1 VPLLRGMD
9 TINNSPVPPKRSSV
23 SFDGRRSEFLLHN
36 RLTYLQPT
44 IAHPHLSSTPS
55 RTPLYGPCPAS
66 SIPAVCVPV
75 ETSEMSVRAAGGYVR
90 CGVGGGG
97 QGMLTFP
104 RERHLTPQAS
114 CIPEDPPPPVNVVA
128 CSRSHRLSLLQL
140 LLPLCRLV
148 FVTTH
153 AGALAYCGQLCECGS
168 TERVQLA
175 RIHAQKEFPFFNFQL
190 CEGGSV

>member
-1 VPLLRGMD
+1 VSCESPRGGATAAPRPCTVPLLRGMD
-9 TINNSPVPPKRSSV
+9 TINNSPVPAKRSSV

-55 RTPLYGPCPAS
+55 RTPLCVPCPSS
-66 SIPAVCVPV
+66 SIPGVCVPV
-75 ETSEMSVRAAGGYVR
+75 ETSEMGGRAAGGYVR

-128 CSRSHRLSLLQL
+128 ALARTVSLSCSCCCPRVVLSL
-140 LLPLCRLV
+140 
-148 FVTTH
+148 
-153 AGALAYCGQLCECGS
+153 
-168 TERVQLA
+168 
-175 RIHAQKEFPFFNFQL
+175 
-190 CEGGSV
+190 